1 MQRRAATRR
10 RPQGVRLLQNSLS
23 HVKHV
28 RQPIC
33 LGVTHLG
40 TQPSSKA
47 ADGQQTTLV
56 RVGKAC

>member
-33 LGVTHLG
+33 WGVTHLARNLAEG
-40 TQPSSKA
+40 SRRA
-47 ADGQQTTLV
+47 ADDPCESWEG
-56 RVGKAC
+56 C